1 MRWAVFKD
9 TLQTGVRDVL
19 LWGIGLALVG
29 MLMTAMV
36 PAFES
41 ANIIGFLE
49 EMPAPLLAIAG
60 LGEDVQALATPE
72 GIIAAGFFAKFLLI
86 FVVYPVVMGLRITA
100 NDEAQGSLNM
110 LLSLPLPRRRLI
122 LEKFAAYTLN
132 IIAVVSIATL
142 GLLVGTAFNA
152 LDVNRSLLL
161 VMSVSLVPLLV
172 FVLALT
178 AFLGA
183 WLREKRLVTGLVT
196 GIIGASFMLYTI
208 GTMVSGAWMDI
219 PAAFSFFNYY
229 DAQAILSQGGFM
241 PLHVSTL
248 LAGTTVLLLGALQIF
263 PRRDIA

>member
-9 TLQTGVRDVL
+9 TLHTGVRDVL
-19 LWGIGLALVG
+19 LWGIGLGLMG

-72 GIIAAGFFAKFLLI
+72 GIIAAGFFAKFVLI

-100 NDEAQGSLNM
+100 NDEANGSLNI

-132 IIAVVSIATL
+132 IIAVVTLATL
-142 GLLVGTAFNA
+142 GLLGGTVFNA
-152 LDVNRSLLL
+152 LEVNHGLLI
-161 VMSVSLVPLLV
+161 VMAASLVPMLV

-178 AFLGA
+178 AFFGA
-183 WLREKRLVTGLVT
+183 WLSQKRLVVGVVT

-208 GTMVSGAWMDI
+208 ATMVSGAWVDV
-219 PAAFSFFNYY
+219 PAALSFFTYY
-229 DAQAILSQGGFM
+229 DAQAILSNGGFM
-241 PLHVSTL
+241 PLHIAAL
-248 LAGTTVLLLGALQIF
+248 LIGTALLLGASLQAF